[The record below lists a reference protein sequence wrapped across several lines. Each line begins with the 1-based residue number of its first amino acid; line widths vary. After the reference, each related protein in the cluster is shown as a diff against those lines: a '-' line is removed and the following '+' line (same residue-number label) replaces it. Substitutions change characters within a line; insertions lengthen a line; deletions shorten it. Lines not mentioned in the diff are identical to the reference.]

1 MAYSAR
7 NIELWEL
14 KNIYERIE
22 QDFAEGEYPPY
33 DKLYKQLEAGM
44 QSGIIFTDEGHDV
57 AYSICAESKA
67 GYVLISLLAVYPE
80 YRGKGYGTAFLERLK
95 SLHSGKNGIIVEV
108 EKPEDV
114 SGQEKAIREKRIN
127 FYQKSGFRMISGI
140 KYSIWDVPMHLMILP
155 LNTGITEITDHIGQI
170 IYDIYLMLL
179 GKRFVYKME
188 FIRLINKI
196 N

>member
-1 MAYSAR
+1 MAYSTR

-14 KNIYERIE
+14 KNIYNRIE

-44 QSGIIFTDEGHDV
+44 QRGTIFTDEGRDV
-57 AYSICAESKA
+57 AYSICAESET
-67 GYVLISLLAVYPE
+67 GYVLLSLLAVYPE
-80 YRGKGYGTAFLERLK
+80 YRGKGYGSAFLENLK
-95 SLHSGKNGIIVEV
+95 NVYSDKNGIIVEV

-127 FYQKSGFRMISGI
+127 FYQKSGFSIILGI
-140 KYSIWDVPMHLMILP
+140 EYSIWDVPMHLMALP
-155 LNTGITEITDHIGQI
+155 LNSGISEIADNMGQI

-179 GKRFVYKME
+179 GKRFIYKLE
-188 FIRLINKI
+188 FRKI
-196 N
+196 NQ